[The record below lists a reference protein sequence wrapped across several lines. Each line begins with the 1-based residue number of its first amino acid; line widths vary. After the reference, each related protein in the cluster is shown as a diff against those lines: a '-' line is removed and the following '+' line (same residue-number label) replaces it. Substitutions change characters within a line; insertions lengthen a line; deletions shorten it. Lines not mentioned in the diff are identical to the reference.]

1 MKLPAVVL
9 IKIFKSFEYV
19 VFLLQSI
26 QVHSGWYELRII
38 NGTISI
44 NISLFG
50 ELKTRIRKQ
59 NSMRWTTIPSI
70 MFKSLIYSSFTCSIP
85 SSLSNYCDTVF
96 PFNRKHQKPVWSK
109 KKKRLWRA
117 WQHASTRQLLSVFQ
131 IGDMWLGN
139 WDTDRYLRTKKYTE
153 SKLCSQPKNEAYGSG
168 GWTYRLHQLSDIW
181 FRNFSAKFW

>member
-1 MKLPAVVL
+1 MKLPAVIL

-96 PFNRKHQKPVWSK
+96 PFNRKHQKPIWSFFLK
-109 KKKRLWRA
+109 QEKAVECKAALD
-117 WQHASTRQLLSVFQ
+117 SCFSVFQ
-131 IGDMWLGN
+131 IGDVTWELG
-139 WDTDRYLRTKKYTE
+139 
-153 SKLCSQPKNEAYGSG
+153 
-168 GWTYRLHQLSDIW
+168 
-181 FRNFSAKFW
+181 